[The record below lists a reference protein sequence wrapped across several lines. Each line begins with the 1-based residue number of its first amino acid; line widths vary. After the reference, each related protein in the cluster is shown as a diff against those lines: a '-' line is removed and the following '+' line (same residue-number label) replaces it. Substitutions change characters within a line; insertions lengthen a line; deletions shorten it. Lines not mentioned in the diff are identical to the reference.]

1 MRFQGPRCSF
11 REDATDMAGAIFMSN
26 SETRD
31 HCFNT
36 GVFGLPPEYGPF
48 VANVKQ
54 GMPLFLFDYTFRKL
68 YGVFEAASDGG
79 MDISRTAFRS
89 TGRRYPA
96 QVCFNIVWKCRP
108 LTEDEFFPAIE
119 ENYYISK
126 KFYFDL
132 SYQQVVQLYGL
143 FDKKRVEHP
152 ICNYSTSAN
161 LEKEHS
167 SRRRPDKRSL
177 TPNSPPFSADRSH
190 TLILSSTPKISTVET
205 NCSASTSM
213 HLIVPPTFE
222 TQPSVSMPLVT
233 KPFGVQTAPIHSNQI
248 KVPYHSQEHLR
259 DVSAIDGTSTQ
270 VSAPYSQTAR
280 YHQDQFVANQSYP
293 SSDDYPHNSLSSGCM
308 TQGPTDGVRLSV
320 KQSYGGSSLSCSRY
334 LPPVPTGAERSYL
347 TSTPYFPSYHDS
359 SLASPQHNAHWK
371 DDYDINC
378 EQCREMYASEQLHLN
393 RGKSITPPESTQIG
407 IPAYPEAPEVSAI
420 IQHKESFTGY
430 IPINDRP
437 EDLEKEQ
444 QRRDF
449 NRDGSVSSGSG
460 HETLAYISDR
470 PYTDHDV
477 GAESNMAVPSQRP
490 QKNVF
495 SRLSVKP
502 QLPPQEIT
510 GPSMNQLLYLL
521 SQRRKQWSNKSISP
535 REDVCKQLVR
545 EQDMDMP
552 IPPAELNLPSGLGE
566 ECADPPFLNFKRR
579 SKAAGLDTDVGQ
591 EVSDKKKR
599 RKLVRPSFGEN
610 NTTGTSD
617 LQGNAIVEVRPSLE
631 ENKTTGNSG
640 NVLQGNA
647 ITERNQTP
655 ASIVE
660 RNQGSA
666 SIVERNQS
674 PADIIERNQSSA
686 SIVEMNHSPAAILER
701 NQGPASIVERNQS
714 PAARIE
720 RNHSPVETD
729 GNKFIIDLNE
739 PASAESELA
748 EDGSIAP
755 CPVAANIQTDKSCDV
770 DVKKQNCSNSAE
782 VISQQDVQSDS
793 GAPTEKITLDLNIT
807 DLNTMDEVKLQAIL
821 GSSLLQALDKLRN
834 SKSNDDSNKAKS
846 SLSDKISQVKMEMKS
861 DTSTKHRCN

>member
-11 REDATDMAGAIFMSN
+11 REDAADMAGAIFMSN

-68 YGVFEAASDGG
+68 YGVFEAASDGS
-79 MDISRTAFRS
+79 MDISRTTFRS
-89 TGRRYPA
+89 TGRAYPA

-177 TPNSPPFSADRSH
+177 SPNSPPFSADRSH
-190 TLILSSTPKISTVET
+190 TLIPSSTPKISTVET

-213 HLIVPPTFE
+213 HLIAPPTFE
-222 TQPSVSMPLVT
+222 TQPNVSMPLVT
-233 KPFGVQTAPIHSNQI
+233 KAFGAQTAPIYGNQI
-248 KVPYHSQEHLR
+248 KLPYHSQQHLP

-270 VSAPYSQTAR
+270 VSAPCSQAFK

-334 LPPVPTGAERSYL
+334 LTQVPTGDERSYL

-359 SLASPQHNAHWK
+359 SLESPQHNAHWK
-371 DDYDINC
+371 GDYDINC
-378 EQCREMYASEQLHLN
+378 DQCREMYASERLHLN
-393 RGKSITPPESTQIG
+393 RRKSVTPPESTQLG
-407 IPAYPEAPEVSAI
+407 IPAYPEAPKVSAI

-430 IPINDRP
+430 IPIHDRP

-449 NRDGSVSSGSG
+449 NRDGSASSGSG

-477 GAESNMAVPSQRP
+477 GSESKMAVPSQRP

-495 SRLSVKP
+495 SHLSVKP
-502 QLPPQEIT
+502 QLPPQEVT

-521 SQRRKQWSNKSISP
+521 SQRTKQWSNKSISP

-552 IPPAELNLPSGLGE
+552 CPLPELNLPSGLEGE
-566 ECADPPFLNFKRR
+566 ESADPPFLNFKRR
-579 SKAAGLDTDVGQ
+579 SKAAGLDTNIEK
-591 EVSDKKKR
+591 EVTDRKKR
-599 RKLVRPSFGEN
+599 RKLVRPSFGVN
-610 NTTGTSD
+610 NTTGTSGND
-617 LQGNAIVEVRPSLE
+617 LQGNAIVEVRPSHE
-631 ENKTTGNSG
+631 ENNTTGNSG
-640 NVLQGNA
+640 SDLQGNA
-647 ITERNQTP
+647 ITERNQSP

-660 RNQGSA
+660 RNQ
-666 SIVERNQS
+666 
-674 PADIIERNQSSA
+674 SSA
-686 SIVEMNHSPAAILER
+686 SMVEMNHSPAAITER
-701 NQGPASIVERNQS
+701 NQSPAAIVERNQSLASIVERNQS
-714 PAARIE
+714 PAAIIE

-739 PASAESELA
+739 PASVESDLA

-755 CPVAANIQTDKSCDV
+755 CPVATNTQTEKSCEV
-770 DVKKQNCSNSAE
+770 DVKKQNCSNSAG
-782 VISQQDVQSDS
+782 VITKQDVQSDS

-846 SLSDKISQVKMEMKS
+846 SASDKNNNSQVKMEMKS
-861 DTSTKHRCN
+861 ETSTRHRCN

>member
-1 MRFQGPRCSF
+1 
-11 REDATDMAGAIFMSN
+11 MAGAIFMSN

-89 TGRRYPA
+89 TGRTYPA

-108 LTEDEFFPAIE
+108 LNEDEFFPAIE

-132 SYQQVVQLYGL
+132 SYQQVVRLYGL

-161 LEKEHS
+161 MEKEYS
-167 SRRRPDKRSL
+167 SRRRTDERSL
-177 TPNSPPFSADRSH
+177 SPNSPPFSADHSH
-190 TLILSSTPKISTVET
+190 TLIPSSTPKISTVET

-213 HLIVPPTFE
+213 HLIVPPTSE

-248 KVPYHSQEHLR
+248 KQPYHSHEHQR

-270 VSAPYSQTAR
+270 VSAPYFQTAR
-280 YHQDQFVANQSYP
+280 YYQDQFVANQAYP
-293 SSDDYPHNSLSSGCM
+293 LSDDYPHNNLSSGCM
-308 TQGPTDGVRLSV
+308 MQGPSDGVRLSV
-320 KQSYGGSSLSCSRY
+320 KQSSGGSSLSCSRY
-334 LPPVPTGAERSYL
+334 STQVPTGDERSYL
-347 TSTPYFPSYHDS
+347 TSTLNFPSYHDS
-359 SLASPQHNAHWK
+359 SSPQRNSHWK

-378 EQCREMYASEQLHLN
+378 DQCKEMYAFGNLHLN
-393 RGKSITPPESTQIG
+393 RRKSVTPPDSTQLAM
-407 IPAYPEAPEVSAI
+407 PPYPEAPEVSAMV
-420 IQHKESFTGY
+420 QHKESFTGY
-430 IPINDRP
+430 IPIHDRP

-449 NRDGSVSSGSG
+449 NRDGSASSGSG

-477 GAESNMAVPSQRP
+477 GGESNMAVPSQRP

-502 QLPPQEIT
+502 QLPSQEIT

-521 SQRRKQWSNKSISP
+521 SQRTKQWSNKSTSP
-535 REDVCKQLVR
+535 REDGYKQLVR
-545 EQDMDMP
+545 EQGMDMP
-552 IPPAELNLPSGLGE
+552 CPPAELNLPSGLEGE
-566 ECADPPFLNFKRR
+566 ESADPPFLNFKRR
-579 SKAAGLDTDVGQ
+579 SKAAGLDTDVGK
-591 EVSDKKKR
+591 EVSGKKKR

-610 NTTGTSD
+610 NTTGTSGNDLQWNVIVEFPPSREENNTSGNSGND

-631 ENKTTGNSG
+631 ENNITGNSE
-640 NVLQGNA
+640 NDLQGNA
-647 ITERNQTP
+647 ITERNQSP

-660 RNQGSA
+660 RN
-666 SIVERNQS
+666 
-674 PADIIERNQSSA
+674 
-686 SIVEMNHSPAAILER
+686 HSPAAI
-701 NQGPASIVERNQS
+701 
-714 PAARIE
+714 IE
-720 RNHSPVETD
+720 RKHSPVETD
-729 GNKFIIDLNE
+729 GSKFIIDLNE
-739 PASAESELA
+739 PASVESDMV
-748 EDGSIAP
+748 EDGNIAP
-755 CPVAANIQTDKSCDV
+755 CPAATNIQTENPREV
-770 DVKKQNCSNSAE
+770 DVKKQNCSNSTA
-782 VISQQDVQSDS
+782 VISKQDVPSDS
-793 GAPTEKITLDLNIT
+793 GTPTEKITLDLNIT
-807 DLNTMDEVKLQAIL
+807 DLNTMDEAKLQAIL

-834 SKSNDDSNKAKS
+834 SKSNDSNNAKS
-846 SLSDKISQVKMEMKS
+846 SPFEKNKNSEVKMEMKS
-861 DTSTKHRCN
+861 DTSAKRRCN